1 MTFRGPLAGLAQSN
15 VHPAYLLEC
24 SGVIVVAGDLSLVG
38 GRDYPRTY
46 HKFRSWFPDEWTC
59 LRCSSRPLAPT
70 RTPSPS
76 SSAAPATTGTTP
88 RRLSVN
94 CTQADMQD
102 VHSLPLEVRRP
113 ACRGINAGRPGACP
127 GLPSR

>member
-1 MTFRGPLAGLAQSN
+1 MNLC
-15 VHPAYLLEC
+15 PAYPLEC

-46 HKFRSWFPDEWTC
+46 QKFRSWFPDEWTC
-59 LRCSSRPLAPT
+59 LRCSGRPLAPT

-102 VHSLPLEVRRP
+102 SDSNQL
-113 ACRGINAGRPGACP
+113 CGI
-127 GLPSR
+127 SI